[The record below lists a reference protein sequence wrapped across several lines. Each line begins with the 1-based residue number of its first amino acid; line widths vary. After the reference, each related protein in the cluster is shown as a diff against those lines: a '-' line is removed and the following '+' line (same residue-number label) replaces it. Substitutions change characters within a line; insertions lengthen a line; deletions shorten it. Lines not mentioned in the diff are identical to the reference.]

1 MTKIFV
7 DAADL
12 DEVVRLIKKD
22 YISGITTN
30 PTLMRKSGVSNY
42 EIFAKA
48 VIASTSLPISLEVF
62 SDELDEMY
70 EQAEKISSWG
80 GNVYVKIPITNSKGV
95 PCYEIIKKLSCE
107 KIKINVTAVL
117 SKNQI
122 NEVFEVLDPDVN
134 SILSI
139 FAGRIA
145 DTGRDPQEFIKYAIE
160 KKISHNKCEILWA
173 STREIYNLY
182 EAININCDI
191 ITIPPNLLN
200 KIYMKDK
207 DLEELSLETVNMF
220 YQDALKTNYKI

>member
-12 DEVVRLIKKD
+12 DEVIRLSKKD

-30 PTLMRKSGVSNY
+30 PTLMRKSGVSNF
-42 EIFAKA
+42 EIFSKA
-48 VIASTSLPISLEVF
+48 VIARTSLPISLEVF
-62 SDELDEMY
+62 SDDLDEMC

-80 GNVYVKIPITNSKGV
+80 KNIYVKIPITNSKGI
-95 PCYEIIKKLSCE
+95 PTYKIIKKLSAE

-122 NEVFEVLDPDVN
+122 NKVFEVLDPAIN

-145 DTGRDPQEFIKYAIE
+145 DTGRDPQEFIKYAID
-160 KKISHNKCEILWA
+160 KKINHNKCEILWA
-173 STREIYNLY
+173 STREIFNLY
-182 EAININCDI
+182 EAKKINCDI

-200 KIYMKDK
+200 KIAMKDQ